1 MNSCIK
7 LYRDIMK
14 SPLYRN
20 AARFKLFVT
29 LLLLAQCDD
38 DSEGEVELKRGQLVT
53 SLSRL
58 CATTSLTP
66 KQVRCA
72 LSALERDEYIE
83 VQATNKYSIVTVC
96 NYDSYQELPNNR
108 N

>member
-1 MNSCIK
+1 MNGWIK
-7 LYRDIMK
+7 LYRDIMD

-29 LLLLAQCDD
+29 LLLLAQHDD
-38 DSEGEVELKRGQLVT
+38 DSGGAIELKRGQLLT

-72 LSALERDEYIE
+72 LSALERDEYIKIY
-83 VQATNKYSIVTVC
+83 ATNKYSIVTVC
-96 NYDSYQELPNNR
+96 NYDSYQEQSNNHS
-108 N
+108 